1 LAAALRRKIKKD
13 KMKRRVLF
21 LFFLIFI
28 IFNFDSIA
36 RLFYPFPYREE
47 TFYYASIYH
56 VDPFLLAA
64 VMKTESNF
72 NKGAVSERGAR
83 GLMQIMPETGMW
95 IAGQIGEPAFN
106 PEQLFDPGT
115 NIKLGTWYIADLE
128 KEFNGDTVLLL
139 AAYNGGRGNV
149 KEWLEKKSL
158 SSGKSSIEQIPFPE
172 TRLFVQKVLL
182 YHHIYSYLYRDL
194 PYTS

>member
-1 LAAALRRKIKKD
+1 LAAAFRRKIKKN
-13 KMKRRVLF
+13 KMKSRVLF
-21 LFFLIFI
+21 LLFLTFI

-36 RLFYPFPYREE
+36 RFFYPFPYKEE
-47 TFYYASIYH
+47 TIYYANVYN

-72 NKGAVSERGAR
+72 NKRAVSERGAR

-115 NIKLGTWYIADLE
+115 NIKLGAWYITDLE
-128 KEFNGDTVLLL
+128 KEFNGDIVLVL

-149 KEWLEKKSL
+149 KEWLKKKNL
-158 SSGKSSIEQIPFPE
+158 SDGQSTIEQIPFPE
-172 TRLFVQKVLL
+172 TRLFIQKVLL
-182 YHHIYSYLYRDL
+182 YHRIYRCLYRDL
-194 PYTS
+194 